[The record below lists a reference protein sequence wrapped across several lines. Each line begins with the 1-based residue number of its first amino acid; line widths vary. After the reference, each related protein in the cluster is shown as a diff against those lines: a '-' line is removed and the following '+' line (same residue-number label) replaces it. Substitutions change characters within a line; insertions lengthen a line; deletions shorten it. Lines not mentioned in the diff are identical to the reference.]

1 MKNRFKNIITFSV
14 ITAISMT
21 FMSGCS
27 SKTTSGDKNVI
38 NISAAAS
45 LKEPMEKIEKT
56 YEANNKNIDIRVN
69 YGASGSLMKQIENG
83 APCDIFISADTK
95 QVEELS
101 KKKLTEKETEMD
113 FLKNRLVAI
122 VSDNS
127 KMENTESILNT
138 DGKIAIG
145 EPESVPAGK
154 YAKEYLENIDLWNKL
169 QSRFVFA
176 KDVKEVYSW
185 VSTGNAE
192 RGFVYYTD
200 TVGKDNIKIIDEA
213 DELSEIVYPITVI
226 KGNYSEDVKNLY
238 TYITEDDS
246 SVKVFRECGY
256 TVIE

>member
-14 ITAISMT
+14 IIAISMT
-21 FMSGCS
+21 LISGCS
-27 SKTTSGDKNVI
+27 SKTISDDKNVI

-69 YGASGSLMKQIENG
+69 YGASGSLMQQIENG

-101 KKKLTEKETEMD
+101 QKKLTEKETEMD

-127 KMENTESILNT
+127 EMENIESISNT

-200 TVGKDNIKIIDEA
+200 TVRKDNIKIIDEA

-226 KGNYSEDVKNLY
+226 KGTYSEDVKNLY
-238 TYITEDDS
+238 TYITGEDS